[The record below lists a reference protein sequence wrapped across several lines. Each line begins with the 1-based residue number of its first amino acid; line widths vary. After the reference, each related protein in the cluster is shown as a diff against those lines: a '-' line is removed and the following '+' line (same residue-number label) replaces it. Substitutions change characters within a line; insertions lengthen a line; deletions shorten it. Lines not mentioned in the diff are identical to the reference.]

1 MTTSVKANF
10 LPPSLISN
18 LQQVLATRNDAPE
31 QRSHN
36 AGANSVKTQ
45 SSPLSESQNDGDGDK
60 PVVLVTSADGIDS
73 PGLAFLVEALRLDSR
88 VHVCVC
94 APRADKSLSGHSV
107 TVLETISA
115 CSAEIGGAVAYE
127 VSGTAVDCVS
137 LALSGALFSWSKPA
151 LVISGI
157 NRGSSS
163 GHNMFHSGA
172 VAAAR
177 EALICGVPA
186 LCISL
191 NGKKDV
197 SCESKMKE
205 AVGVCLP
212 LIHATVE
219 SVQKDVFPKSCLLNV
234 EIPSCP
240 LANKGFKLTRQSLW
254 RSSLRWQAVSAKQ
267 HPSAGHFMSN
277 QQSLGI
283 MLAQLGRDASTAGA
297 ARRLNSQRKNVE
309 IESVGV
315 AGKPNSQQTVKKY
328 FRLEFLD
335 KDIDNV
341 DEDLDIRALEDGFVS
356 ITPLSLSPTLD
367 SEVQT
372 SVSNWIA
379 DALTMNH

>member
-1 MTTSVKANF
+1 MQKLHLF
-10 LPPSLISN
+10 F
-18 LQQVLATRNDAPE
+18 R
-31 QRSHN
+31 R
-36 AGANSVKTQ
+36 
-45 SSPLSESQNDGDGDK
+45 
-60 PVVLVTSADGIDS
+60 
-73 PGLAFLVEALRLDSR
+73 
-88 VHVCVC
+88 
-94 APRADKSLSGHSV
+94 DKSLSGHSV

-341 DEDLDIRALEDGFVS
+341 DEDLDIRALEDGFNVVADEALVAEAVCKARS
-356 ITPLSLSPTLD
+356 RESMQEEEDLVRRPYLKKMSAFCHKKWYLKKDLTKLKKKGNTVPDACVAECDSDDAKSSL
-367 SEVQT
+367 VT
-372 SVSNWIA
+372 SSSA
-379 DALTMNH
+379 S